1 MKSISTQIGKKKQ
14 AVRIILALLVIV
26 SLILLIRPFLPIN
39 KERRQHC
46 MAELEYERCYQLNI
60 NGKPAFYI
68 NELEAGAGMTSVST
82 NLDSIIWHKEKLKGC
97 WINRFLFSP
106 ICGGRILTTN
116 PDYSETE
123 RLKKA
128 NERID
133 TIISQNIILLDQEC
147 ERLKRLTRR
156 LNYYLDVHNVTDEGY
171 NTIASLSADV
181 LTTRQQRERVLD
193 ILKAIKPNEV
203 VELKL
208 VQHYTLL
215 STDKNGK
222 TIRTECELLENEYDD
237 DVATIQTKR
246 HFMPDSARSI
256 YYNSTTATFIAKVIL
271 HEKPVLPKILY
282 RGETKDGKRS
292 GHGIL
297 LSDDGS
303 YYDGM
308 WDDDQRNGFGFAVD
322 TLGKVFV
329 GEWKDDIYKGERLIY
344 TSDRIYG
351 IDISRY
357 QHDIGKKHYG
367 IDWSKMRITHLGT
380 ISNKRIQGAV
390 DYPVSFCYIK
400 ATEGTTIKNRYYH
413 NDYTQARQHGILCG
427 TYHFFSTKSS
437 ATDQAKYFIQNA
449 HFNKG
454 DLPPVLDVEPY
465 PSQVKAMGGTEVM
478 LNKVRTFL
486 RLIKEHTGVK
496 PILYVSQSFV
506 NRYLT
511 DAVDIK
517 REYKVWIAR
526 YGEYKP
532 DIRLAIWQLSPDGRV
547 AGIRGNVDI
556 NVFNGYQDE
565 YQDFLE
571 TQLIK

>member
-1 MKSISTQIGKKKQ
+1 
-14 AVRIILALLVIV
+14 
-26 SLILLIRPFLPIN
+26 
-39 KERRQHC
+39 
-46 MAELEYERCYQLNI
+46 
-60 NGKPAFYI
+60 
-68 NELEAGAGMTSVST
+68 
-82 NLDSIIWHKEKLKGC
+82 
-97 WINRFLFSP
+97 
-106 ICGGRILTTN
+106 
-116 PDYSETE
+116 
-123 RLKKA
+123 
-128 NERID
+128 
-133 TIISQNIILLDQEC
+133 
-147 ERLKRLTRR
+147 
-156 LNYYLDVHNVTDEGY
+156 
-171 NTIASLSADV
+171 
-181 LTTRQQRERVLD
+181 
-193 ILKAIKPNEV
+193 
-203 VELKL
+203 
-208 VQHYTLL
+208 
-215 STDKNGK
+215 
-222 TIRTECELLENEYDD
+222 
-237 DVATIQTKR
+237 
-246 HFMPDSARSI
+246 
-256 YYNSTTATFIAKVIL
+256 
-271 HEKPVLPKILY
+271 
-282 RGETKDGKRS
+282 
-292 GHGIL
+292 
-297 LSDDGS
+297 
-303 YYDGM
+303 
-308 WDDDQRNGFGFAVD
+308 
-322 TLGKVFV
+322 
-329 GEWKDDIYKGERLIY
+329 
-344 TSDRIYG
+344 
-351 IDISRY
+351 
-357 QHDIGKKHYG
+357 
-367 IDWSKMRITHLGT
+367 MRITHLGT

-400 ATEGTTIKNRYYH
+400 ATEGTTVKNRYYH

-486 RLIKEHTGVK
+486 RILKEHTGVK